1 MFRVPPASKHRD
13 LGHHPEKNNLLGR
26 IICRGLPTWTVSR
39 HGHFQKRA
47 AQPTAMVAVTLS
59 SSSLASRAALARP
72 KALKRNS
79 RVALRVRAKLE
90 TEEDTAEK
98 TDAPTTETG
107 FLDVGSTMS
116 SRSIWPGSDVAS
128 AFTAPKVN
136 PAAKLFDANTM
147 SEAERNALKRQ
158 YAQPTFLDGL
168 FPKR

>member
-1 MFRVPPASKHRD
+1 
-13 LGHHPEKNNLLGR
+13 
-26 IICRGLPTWTVSR
+26 
-39 HGHFQKRA
+39 
-47 AQPTAMVAVTLS
+47 MVAVTLS

-72 KALKRNS
+72 KAVKRNS

-90 TEEDTAEK
+90 TEDDTAEE
-98 TDAPTTETG
+98 TDAPTTEPG
-107 FLDVGSTMS
+107 FLDGINNVIK
-116 SRSIWPGSDVAS
+116 SIWPGSDVAS

>member
-1 MFRVPPASKHRD
+1 MD
-13 LGHHPEKNNLLGR
+13 R
-26 IICRGLPTWTVSR
+26 IAPRPN
-39 HGHFQKRA
+39 FQKRA

-90 TEEDTAEK
+90 TEDDTAEK

-107 FLDVGSTMS
+107 FLSGLNNVIK
-116 SRSIWPGSDVAS
+116 SIWPGSDVAN

-136 PAAKLFDANTM
+136 PAAELFDANTM

>member
-1 MFRVPPASKHRD
+1 
-13 LGHHPEKNNLLGR
+13 
-26 IICRGLPTWTVSR
+26 
-39 HGHFQKRA
+39 
-47 AQPTAMVAVTLS
+47 MVALTLS

-90 TEEDTAEK
+90 TEDDTAEK
-98 TDAPTTETG
+98 TDAPTAEPG
-107 FLDVGSTMS
+107 LLNGINNVIK
-116 SRSIWPGSDVAS
+116 SIWPGSDVAN
-128 AFTAPKVN
+128 AFPKVN
-136 PAAKLFDANTM
+136 PAAKAFDANTM

>member
-1 MFRVPPASKHRD
+1 
-13 LGHHPEKNNLLGR
+13 
-26 IICRGLPTWTVSR
+26 
-39 HGHFQKRA
+39 
-47 AQPTAMVAVTLS
+47 MVAVTLS

-90 TEEDTAEK
+90 TEDDTAEK
-98 TDAPTTETG
+98 TDAPTTG
-107 FLDVGSTMS
+107 FLDGINNVIK
-116 SRSIWPGSDVAS
+116 SIWPGSDVAN

>member
-1 MFRVPPASKHRD
+1 
-13 LGHHPEKNNLLGR
+13 
-26 IICRGLPTWTVSR
+26 
-39 HGHFQKRA
+39 
-47 AQPTAMVAVTLS
+47 MVAVTLS

-90 TEEDTAEK
+90 TEDDTAEK
-98 TDAPTTETG
+98 TDAPTTEPG
-107 FLDVGSTMS
+107 FLDGINNVIK
-116 SRSIWPGSDVAS
+116 SIWPGSDVAN

-168 FPKR
+168 GYQGIILKALDRADRSPEGPAGPEVSENRRQHGHDITVRVAQIRQNKVHH